1 MRRLVGELV
10 FVVFVAMTIGL
21 GSYPERANA
30 APGSDG
36 SAAIRL
42 GMSLP
47 LSGPVAAYG
56 KALREGALA
65 CFARVNAE
73 GGIHGRKIEVVSLD
87 DGYETERMLAN
98 TRRLINEEKVLSLV
112 GFFGSPGTVEAM
124 QALRTAGIPL
134 IGLSTGTS
142 SLHLQPG
149 RYAFSTRASVEKE
162 VAVIIDHA
170 VPLAVTKIGVVYQDD
185 SFGRAGLDGFVEAMK
200 RHRLSAVASVGFDPA
215 KGVTPDIIKQVA
227 DAAPQLVL
235 VLATHKPAAAAIRAL
250 KKINAAMQFAT
261 VSLVGAD
268 LLVAELG
275 AAAAKGVIISQVT
288 PYPWNDTVK
297 VTGDYLRAIK
307 ALNPEAQ
314 PSYYGLEGY
323 IAARITIEALR
334 RSGANPAPDD
344 LVTAL
349 EQAPIDLGGYFVA
362 YRPGVRQGSQFVDIT
377 ILNSQGRI
385 LR

>member
-1 MRRLVGELV
+1 
-10 FVVFVAMTIGL
+10 
-21 GSYPERANA
+21 
-30 APGSDG
+30 
-36 SAAIRL
+36 
-42 GMSLP
+42 
-47 LSGPVAAYG
+47 
-56 KALREGALA
+56 
-65 CFARVNAE
+65 
-73 GGIHGRKIEVVSLD
+73 
-87 DGYETERMLAN
+87 
-98 TRRLINEEKVLSLV
+98 
-112 GFFGSPGTVEAM
+112 
-124 QALRTAGIPL
+124 
-134 IGLSTGTS
+134 
-142 SLHLQPG
+142 
-149 RYAFSTRASVEKE
+149 

-200 RHRLSAVASVGFDPA
+200 RHRLSAVASVAFDPA
-215 KGVTPDIIKQVA
+215 KGVTPGVIKQLA

-250 KKINAAMQFAT
+250 KKINAATQFAT

-275 AAAAKGVIISQVT
+275 AAGAKGVIISQVT

-297 VTGDYLRAIK
+297 VTGDYLRAIR

-323 IAARITIEALR
+323 IAARIASEALR
-334 RSGANPAPDD
+334 RSGANPVPDD

-349 EQAPIDLGGYFVA
+349 EQAPIDLGGYVVA